1 MYEGERSRTIR
12 VAHNPYIIKVLHYN
26 IFLRILRRL
35 GPNMMRRSVAH
46 NHVNSASDQLRTHL
60 ISSKMAD
67 WEEIKRL
74 AADFQ
79 RAQLSSTAHK
89 LSERNCVEIVQ
100 KLIHLGLIEVIYT
113 TDGKEYLTPQQ
124 LEREIKDELFV
135 HGGKYLYKCFYI

>member
-1 MYEGERSRTIR
+1 MQ
-12 VAHNPYIIKVLHYN
+12 AQ
-26 IFLRILRRL
+26 
-35 GPNMMRRSVAH
+35 
-46 NHVNSASDQLRTHL
+46 DQEKKRDQN
-60 ISSKMAD
+60 MAD
-67 WEEIKRL
+67 WDEIKRL

-100 KLIHLGLIEVIYT
+100 KLIGLGLVEVIYT

-135 HGGKYLYKCFYI
+135 DGGKYLCYLIDTCGEICSGTIIFILFFRKS

>member
-1 MYEGERSRTIR
+1 MKKSALQNKRVGVLR
-12 VAHNPYIIKVLHYN
+12 VAFRARKVLEA
-26 IFLRILRRL
+26 FEERAP

-135 HGGKYLYKCFYI
+135 HGGKYLYKCF

>member
-1 MYEGERSRTIR
+1 
-12 VAHNPYIIKVLHYN
+12 
-26 IFLRILRRL
+26 
-35 GPNMMRRSVAH
+35 
-46 NHVNSASDQLRTHL
+46 
-60 ISSKMAD
+60 MAD
-67 WEEIKRL
+67 WDEIKRL

-100 KLIHLGLIEVIYT
+100 KLIGLGLVEVIYT

-135 HGGKYLYKCFYI
+135 HGGKYLCYLIDTCGEICSGTIIFILFFRKN

>member
-1 MYEGERSRTIR
+1 
-12 VAHNPYIIKVLHYN
+12 
-26 IFLRILRRL
+26 
-35 GPNMMRRSVAH
+35 MMRRSVAH
-46 NHVNSASDQLRTHL
+46 NHVNSASDQMRTHL

-135 HGGKYLYKCFYI
+135 HGGKYLYKCF

>member
-1 MYEGERSRTIR
+1 
-12 VAHNPYIIKVLHYN
+12 
-26 IFLRILRRL
+26 
-35 GPNMMRRSVAH
+35 
-46 NHVNSASDQLRTHL
+46 
-60 ISSKMAD
+60 MAD

-89 LSERNCVEIVQ
+89 LSERNCIEIVQ
-100 KLIHLGLIEVIYT
+100 KLIGLGLVEVIYT

-135 HGGKYLYKCFYI
+135 HGGKYLYYLIDTCGEICCGTIILLYFSGRVNLVELQQVGDNFS